1 MLQYRPDMSLML
13 AEIAEQPA
21 ALERTIAAERAK
33 ISKLGSLLKTRDIDL
48 IVLVARGSSDNA
60 ALFGRYLLE
69 ITTGIP
75 VSLSAPSVHTVYNAD
90 LRLDHALVVGLS
102 QSGEGEDIN
111 RVLENARASG
121 AYTIGITNEP
131 GSSMTRIVDETL
143 LPHGGKERSVAATK
157 TCTAQMLLLYMLAT
171 ELAEASVP
179 FSYEAIPEFVA
190 GALEQEPAIREL
202 VQRYAFMENC
212 GVVGRGL
219 AYANAY
225 ELALKLMETCYVV
238 AERFSSADFLHG
250 PLAMVER
257 HFPVILF
264 APPGV
269 MLPEV
274 KSLIERLRELHAD
287 TLAITSDLDAARMC
301 TRAIVMSREIDEFLA
316 PIPYIVPGQLFAAL
330 LAEAKGLNPD
340 APRSPSKVTRRL
352 RDDYEHGTEGSG
364 AQSRLRSGPRTNSV
378 ADPQQDPPLRPLP
391 SLSRRP
397 R

>member
-1 MLQYRPDMSLML
+1 MSLML
-13 AEIAEQPA
+13 QEIAEQPA
-21 ALERTIAAERAK
+21 ALERTIKEERSK
-33 ISKLGSLLKTRDIDL
+33 ISELARTLRERDVKF

-75 VSLSAPSVHTVYNAD
+75 VSLSAPSVHTIYGAK
-90 LRLDHALVVGLS
+90 LRLDHALVVGVS

-111 RVLENARASG
+111 TVLENARAGG
-121 AYTIGITNEP
+121 AYTVGITNEP
-131 GSSMTRIVDETL
+131 NSSMTSLVDEAL
-143 LPHGGKERSVAATK
+143 LTHGGKERSVAATR
-157 TCTAQMLLLYMLAT
+157 TFTGQMLLFYMLAA
-171 ELAEASVP
+171 ELSASP
-179 FSYEAIPEFVA
+179 PKLSYEAIPGFVDR
-190 GALEQEPAIREL
+190 ALEQRAAILEL
-202 VQRYAFMENC
+202 VQRYVFMENC
-212 GVVGRGL
+212 VVVGRGL

-269 MLPEV
+269 MLPGV
-274 KSLIERLRELHAD
+274 KSLIERLNELHAD
-287 TLAITSDLDAARMC
+287 TLAITSDLDAAGSC
-301 TRAIVMSREIDEFLA
+301 TRSIIMPKEIDEFLA

-340 APRSPSKVTRRL
+340 APRSLSKVTRTL
-352 RDDYEHGTEGSG
+352 
-364 AQSRLRSGPRTNSV
+364 
-378 ADPQQDPPLRPLP
+378 
-391 SLSRRP
+391 
-397 R
+397 

>member
-1 MLQYRPDMSLML
+1 ML

-21 ALERTIAAERAK
+21 ALARTIAEERAK
-33 ISKLGSLLKTRDIDL
+33 IAQLGNVLKSRDIHL

-75 VSLSAPSVHTVYNAD
+75 VSLSAPSVHTIYNAE
-90 LRLDHALVVGLS
+90 LRLDHALVVGVS

-111 RVLENARASG
+111 RVLENARRSG
-121 AYTIGITNEP
+121 AYTVGITNEP
-131 GSSMTRIVDETL
+131 SSSMTHLVDEIL
-143 LPHGGKERSVAATK
+143 LTHGGRERSVAATK
-157 TCTAQMLLLYMLAT
+157 TFTGQMLLFYMLAS
-171 ELAEASVP
+171 ELARNGVP

-190 GALEQEPAIREL
+190 GALEQKAAIREL
-202 VQRYAFMENC
+202 VERYVFMENC
-212 GVVGRGL
+212 VVVGRGL

-269 MLPEV
+269 MLPGV
-274 KSLIERLRELHAD
+274 KSLIERLGELHAD
-287 TLAITSDLDAARMC
+287 TLAITSDAKAASLC
-301 TRAIVMSREIDEFLA
+301 TRSIEMSSKIDEFLA

-340 APRSPSKVTRRL
+340 APRSLSKVTRTL
-352 RDDYEHGTEGSG
+352 
-364 AQSRLRSGPRTNSV
+364 
-378 ADPQQDPPLRPLP
+378 
-391 SLSRRP
+391 
-397 R
+397 